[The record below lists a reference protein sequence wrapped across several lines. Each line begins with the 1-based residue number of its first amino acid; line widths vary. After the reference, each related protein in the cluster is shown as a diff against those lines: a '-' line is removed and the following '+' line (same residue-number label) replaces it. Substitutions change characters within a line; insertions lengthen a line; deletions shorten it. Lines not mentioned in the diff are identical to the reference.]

1 MAVNGVSAPAV
12 FAAGVG
18 ALVLWAGLKGMSVT
32 GGIRSLL
39 TGNAP
44 SGANAYPIQG
54 GTVTGGATGGASGTT
69 NSSIANDAMR
79 YLNSGSVYQWGGG
92 SPQGWDCSGFCNW
105 VIGHD
110 LGRPIPGSSSGAYSG
125 HGPVTMQW
133 AVFGNSVPR
142 SAVQAG
148 DLVVWP
154 MFHMGIAVSNTQMI
168 NCPGPNGSPAPVIGN
183 IDGGGPGIVTFR
195 RL

>member
-1 MAVNGVSAPAV
+1 MAVAGVSTPAV

-39 TGNAP
+39 TGQQP
-44 SGANAYPIQG
+44 TGANVYPIQG
-54 GTVTGGATGGASGTT
+54 GAVSGGAAGTT
-69 NSSIANDAMR
+69 NSDVANDAMR
-79 YLNSGSVYQWGGG
+79 YLNSGSVYKWGGG
-92 SPQGWDCSGFCNW
+92 SPSGWDCSGFVNW
-105 VIGHD
+105 VVGHD
-110 LGRPIPGSSSGAYSG
+110 LGRPIPGSSSGSYSG

-133 AVFGNSVPR
+133 ALFGNSVPR
-142 SAVQAG
+142 GQVQAG

-154 MFHMGIAVSNTQMI
+154 MFHMGIAISNAQMI

-183 IDGGGPGIVTFR
+183 IDGGGPGVVTYR